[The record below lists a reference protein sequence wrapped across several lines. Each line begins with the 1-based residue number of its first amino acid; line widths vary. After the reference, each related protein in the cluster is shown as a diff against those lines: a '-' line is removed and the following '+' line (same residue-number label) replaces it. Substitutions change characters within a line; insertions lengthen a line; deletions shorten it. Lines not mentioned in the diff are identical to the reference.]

1 MKNKITVALL
11 SGGISSEKTVSAR
24 SGDQVFQY
32 LDKEKYHVLRYDS
45 GTDIQKLI
53 TDAPRIDIAMV
64 MLHGAYGED
73 GTIQGLLDLLHIPY
87 QCSGVL
93 GSALAMNKIASKH
106 LYQQAGIPVP
116 AFLAIHI
123 HDPVDLKE
131 CIRRL
136 GMPLVVKP
144 ATGGS
149 SIGTTIVESGNELSD
164 AVAAAFEHDDDI
176 LLEAFIQGTEI
187 TGAVIGNKTVEA
199 LPLVEI
205 IPAPD
210 RRFFD
215 YTAKYDN
222 AATREI
228 CPAEIPEHV
237 AETARELAVK
247 AHRALF
253 CQGYSRT
260 DMIIKDGRVH
270 VLETNTI
277 PGMTP
282 SSLLPQA
289 AAAAGMTFPMLLDRL
304 IELGLDRHRPVTEEP
319 QRNIIRERKST

>member
-1 MKNKITVALL
+1 
-11 SGGISSEKTVSAR
+11 
-24 SGDQVFQY
+24 
-32 LDKEKYHVLRYDS
+32 
-45 GTDIQKLI
+45 
-53 TDAPRIDIAMV
+53 

-136 GMPLVVKP
+136 GLPLVVKP

-228 CPAEIPEHV
+228 CPAELPEHV